1 MPRFTKRPKN
11 GGNQDKRKCSKRAAK
26 TSDLE
31 ESENTQSCCKSE
43 ARIAPADRESAFNF
57 VARVG
62 AVGEVQS
69 LCLFDS
75 ALLPGPC
82 AWIAESDGS
91 WFSGG
96 SPPSIQSPHAFD
108 GFLITEKTW
117 LPSLPATTLEQDTQE
132 EGVPCQEGT
141 EMKSQPCSPP
151 CSSSLFSWTP
161 SPTFHSCRP
170 PLLTCI
176 SRRSRC
182 RLRLWLWFPNSRGE
196 IACGGE
202 TASFCFQPRSV
213 MFRSHPRLVRR
224 WNGDAMALR

>member
-1 MPRFTKRPKN
+1 MPRFTKRPNN

-26 TSDLE
+26 ISDLE

-141 EMKSQPCSPP
+141 EMKSPPCTPCSSPP
-151 CSSSLFSWTP
+151 CSSLFCVDALTDL
-161 SPTFHSCRP
+161 
-170 PLLTCI
+170 PLLSPSI
-176 SRRSRC
+176 VDVH
-182 RLRLWLWFPNSRGE
+182 LP
-196 IACGGE
+196 
-202 TASFCFQPRSV
+202 
-213 MFRSHPRLVRR
+213 
-224 WNGDAMALR
+224 

>member
-1 MPRFTKRPKN
+1 MSAAVPKCKKPGSRSKPSSQDAKPRACAANKTVRGLMPRFTKRPRN

-26 TSDLE
+26 ISDLE

-141 EMKSQPCSPP
+141 EMKSPPCSPLP
-151 CSSSLFSWTP
+151 CSSLFCVDALTDL
-161 SPTFHSCRP
+161 
-170 PLLTCI
+170 PLLSPSI
-176 SRRSRC
+176 VDVH
-182 RLRLWLWFPNSRGE
+182 LP
-196 IACGGE
+196 
-202 TASFCFQPRSV
+202 
-213 MFRSHPRLVRR
+213 
-224 WNGDAMALR
+224 

>member
-43 ARIAPADRESAFNF
+43 SVQSAFNF

-69 LCLFDS
+69 LCLFDP
-75 ALLPGPC
+75 ALLPSPS

-91 WFSGG
+91 CFSGG

-108 GFLITEKTW
+108 DFLFTEKTW
-117 LPSLPATTLEQDTQE
+117 LPSLPAPTLEQETQE
-132 EGVPCQEGT
+132 EGAPCQEGA
-141 EMKSQPCSPP
+141 EMKSPPCSPP
-151 CSSSLFSWTP
+151 CSSLFCVDALTDL
-161 SPTFHSCRP
+161 
-170 PLLTCI
+170 PLLSPSI
-176 SRRSRC
+176 VDVH
-182 RLRLWLWFPNSRGE
+182 FP
-196 IACGGE
+196 
-202 TASFCFQPRSV
+202 
-213 MFRSHPRLVRR
+213 
-224 WNGDAMALR
+224 